1 LGERSHAKMSPPY
14 RLEMAKKLQ
23 AQGVEAKKAGVLS
36 LFYPNQD
43 FETCMAL
50 ILRKSYSGVHSAQV
64 AFPGGRYELQDED
77 LMQTALRETKEEIGV
92 SPRLLSVLKPM
103 SPLYIPPSNY
113 LVHPFVGL
121 AYSTP
126 QFTKQ
131 ESEVD
136 DIIQVKLL
144 DLLDEANAITTK
156 VSTSYNVDVTVP
168 AYQLNGHIVWG
179 ATAMIMSELKD
190 LLNEIL

>member
-1 LGERSHAKMSPPY
+1 MGERSHAKMSPPY

-113 LVHPFVGL
+113 LVHPYVGL

>member
-1 LGERSHAKMSPPY
+1 MGERSHAKMSPPY

>member
-1 LGERSHAKMSPPY
+1 MGERSHAKMSPPY

-131 ESEVD
+131 ENEVD